1 MGALHPACRIETVI
15 ARIPPQAHRPAA
27 RLAVS
32 DSTAC
37 LPPRPA
43 LPRNGVAS
51 SPLSTS
57 RALRAALLI
66 VGALTGF
73 SAQALDTSKD
83 FHNFVSNSW
92 SIEEGLPQ
100 ISALA
105 LAQDSQGYLWVGT
118 QAGLAR
124 FDGHRFTAFT
134 PENAPALPGTYISA
148 LLADDAGTVWVGTYK
163 GLARWHTDHFVAV
176 PVAGNASV
184 ALNIQALARSAH
196 GLVLAAAGN
205 AVHAVEDGT
214 LHSYLQ
220 LERPARALLAE
231 GVDLWIGSVGGV
243 YLRQGDDPPRFIA
256 FPTDARNAATR
267 ALSRADGGVWA
278 GTSEGLLVLKDGH
291 WRRYV
296 GAAGLSHTPIEALL
310 LDRDG
315 NHWIAEL
322 AHLTRLRSD
331 GSYERV
337 VRESAG
343 LSIRSLFED
352 REANLWLGSQWSGV
366 TRLRN
371 SWTRRYNERQ
381 GLKTPLLWSVAE
393 GADGALWVGSDA
405 GLVRFENGRFTQVVE
420 GSALPHPSAY
430 SLRAEGDRVWIGT
443 RYGLAVLEDG
453 ELSRPPRF
461 EPLAALQINGIVRD
475 ARGRLWLA
483 TSSGLFRDDGEQV
496 VRIGEAEGLA
506 DPRVRFVLPTQ
517 EGRLLIGTQAGL
529 FEIRDDR
536 ALPFAADLGM
546 PPSQDIT
553 VLHELANG
561 DLVAGSLS
569 ELLYLFSGGS
579 WHVFGKAEGMPGNA
593 PFFLAHDE
601 TYLWVAG
608 IRGIGRVPLSDL
620 QAVVSG
626 RSTRVR
632 GEMLLNERGDRR
644 GGQKGFCCNGA
655 GNSKGLQRGR
665 TLWAPSRDGLVALDT
680 QDARMPDAPPTT
692 LIERVRIDNEWRP
705 LQPGQPM
712 SLPANA
718 RDLAFEFTAISFY
731 EPRSIGFRYRLL
743 GYHEDW
749 REPDEAG
756 QRVTSYT
763 NLPGGDYRF
772 EVQGSTAAEQWS
784 AAAALEFRIEPKF
797 RETRGFI
804 ALLAAGIGL
813 FAFAGYRLQRRRYRR
828 SAMQLEALV
837 QQRTLDLAE
846 ANQRL
851 HEATQTDPLTGLRN
865 RRYLAAQIP
874 KDIAFYARELS
885 APTPHPRVLLFAL
898 ADIDHFKSINDTY
911 GHAVGDRVL
920 QQFAEVLLGQVR
932 TGDYVA
938 RWGGEEFVLVFR
950 PMPLAF
956 LPVLGERLR
965 SAIAAYP
972 FDIGADKPLRLTCS
986 LGLCQYP
993 LLPGGNDS
1001 LHWEHLLEL
1010 ADRALYRVKRE
1021 GRNGWGAYQAKPGVT
1036 ANHVLALLR
1045 ESESALEHSGDMSFV
1060 GGGAAE
1066 AAREILE
1073 LPN

>member
-1 MGALHPACRIETVI
+1 V
-15 ARIPPQAHRPAA
+15 
-27 RLAVS
+27 
-32 DSTAC
+32 
-37 LPPRPA
+37 
-43 LPRNGVAS
+43 
-51 SPLSTS
+51 
-57 RALRAALLI
+57 LLI
-66 VGALTGF
+66 VGALLGV
-73 SAQALDTSKD
+73 AAHALDTSKE
-83 FHNFVSNSW
+83 FHNFVSNTW

-105 LAQDSQGYLWVGT
+105 MSQDSQGYLWVGT

-124 FDGHRFTAFT
+124 FDGHRFTAYT
-134 PENAPALPGTYISA
+134 PENAPGLPGTYINA
-148 LLADDAGTVWVGTYK
+148 LLTDDAGNLWVGTYK
-163 GLARWHTDHFVAV
+163 GLARWRTDRFVAV
-176 PVAGNASV
+176 PVAADANTAP
-184 ALNIQALARSAH
+184 NILALARTAQ
-196 GLVLAAAGN
+196 GVVLAAAGST
-205 AVHAVEDGT
+205 VHAVEND
-214 LHSYLQ
+214 LLYPYVQ
-220 LERPARALLAE
+220 LERPARALLVE
-231 GVDLWIGSVGGV
+231 GPDLWIGSVGGV
-243 YLRQGDDPPRFIA
+243 YLRQPDAALRFIV
-256 FPTDARNAATR
+256 FPADARNTATR
-267 ALSRADGGVWA
+267 ALLRANGSLWA
-278 GTSEGLLVLKDGH
+278 GTSEGLFVLIDGR
-291 WRRYV
+291 WQRYA
-296 GAAGLSHTPIEALL
+296 GTAGLSHTPIEAML

-331 GSYERV
+331 GSFERV
-337 VRESAG
+337 VREGSG

-371 SWTRRYNERQ
+371 GWTRRYSERQ

-393 GADGALWVGSDA
+393 ADGGALWVGSDA
-405 GLVRFENGRFTQVVE
+405 GLVRFENGRFTQVIE
-420 GSALPHPSAY
+420 GGALPHPSAY
-430 SLRAEGDRVWIGT
+430 SLRAEGDRLWIGT

-453 ELSRPPRF
+453 ALSTPARF

-475 ARGRLWLA
+475 AGDRLWLA
-483 TSSGLFRDDGEQV
+483 TSSGAFRDDGERV
-496 VRIGEAEGLA
+496 IRIGEAEGMS
-506 DPRVRFVLPTQ
+506 DPRVRFLLPTQ
-517 EGRLLIGTQAGL
+517 DGRLLMGTQAGL
-529 FEIRDDR
+529 YEIRDDR

-546 PPSQDIT
+546 PPALDIT

-569 ELLYLFSGGS
+569 ELLYVFSAGR
-579 WHVFGKAEGMPGNA
+579 WHLLGKAQGMPGNA

-601 TYLWVAG
+601 NYLWVAG

-620 QAVVSG
+620 QALVDG
-626 RSTRVR
+626 RSSRVR

-705 LQPGQPM
+705 LQPGQLM
-712 SLPANA
+712 SLPVDA

-743 GYHEDW
+743 GYHDDW

-756 QRVTSYT
+756 QRVTGYT
-763 NLPGGDYRF
+763 NLPGGNYRF
-772 EVQGSTAAEQWS
+772 EVQGSTAADQWS
-784 AAAALEFRIEPKF
+784 PPATLEFRIEPKF
-797 RETRGFI
+797 RETGWFV
-804 ALLAAGIGL
+804 ALLAAGVGL
-813 FAFAGYRLQRRRYRR
+813 LGLAGYRLQRRRYRQ
-828 SAMQLEALV
+828 SAMRLEALV

-972 FDIGADKPLRLTCS
+972 FDIGAAKPLRLTCS

-993 LLPGGNDS
+993 LLQGGDDS

-1010 ADRALYRVKRE
+1010 ADSALYRVKRG
-1021 GRNGWGAYQAKPGVT
+1021 GRNGWGAYQAKAGVN
-1036 ANHVLALLR
+1036 AGRVLALLR
-1045 ESESALEHSGDMSFV
+1045 ESESALEQSSELNFI
-1060 GGGAAE
+1060 GGGATE
-1066 AAREILE
+1066 AARGILE
-1073 LPN
+1073 LPV